1 VATRP
6 GRSGTTVAR
15 NDILYWVRWSCW
27 LGVGELSW
35 IQAEQSG
42 IKNVRVVITGTDGYI
57 GSLLAPMLLE
67 RGYDVVGVDTGFYRT
82 GWLFNA
88 SKWAPRT
95 LNRDIRLLREDDLDD
110 AQAIVHMA
118 ELSNDPTGELAPDI
132 TDEINHKGSVR
143 LAELAK
149 QRGVERFVYTSSC
162 SVYGLA
168 VGEMVDE
175 TSPVSPQTNYA
186 KSKVL
191 VERAVSA
198 LADDR
203 FSPVFLRNATAYGAS
218 PRMRFDLVLN
228 NLAGF
233 AWTTKE
239 IKVLS
244 DGTPWRPLV
253 HVRDICKAIICAL
266 EAPRETVHNRFFNV
280 GDSTGNYQ
288 IREIAEI
295 VGRVFRNCRV
305 AFGPPSADN
314 RSYRVSFEKIN
325 RELGGFFCDWG
336 VEKGA
341 QELLNLF
348 DRIGM
353 SEEIFHAP
361 PFTRLKMLKYLIQT
375 KQIDDNFFWTYGNE
389 S

>member
-1 VATRP
+1 
-6 GRSGTTVAR
+6 
-15 NDILYWVRWSCW
+15 
-27 LGVGELSW
+27 
-35 IQAEQSG
+35 
-42 IKNVRVVITGTDGYI
+42 
-57 GSLLAPMLLE
+57 MLME
-67 RGYDVVGVDTGFYRT
+67 RGYDVIGVDTGFYKT
-82 GWLFNA
+82 GWLYNA
-88 SKWAPRT
+88 SKWAART
-95 LNRDIRLLREDDLDD
+95 LNRDIRLLGAEDLDG
-110 AQAIVHMA
+110 ARAIVHMA
-118 ELSNDPTGELAPDI
+118 ELSNDPTGELAPHI
-132 TDEINHKGSVR
+132 TDDINHKGSVR

-149 QRGVERFVYTSSC
+149 QHGVERFIYTSSC

-175 TSPVSPQTNYA
+175 ASPVNPQTSYA

-198 LADDR
+198 LADES

-233 AWTTKE
+233 AWTTGE

-266 EAPRETVHNRFFNV
+266 EAPRETVHGKFLNV
-280 GDSTGNYQ
+280 GDSAGNYQ

-295 VGRVFRNCRV
+295 VGRVFRDCRV
-305 AFGPPSADN
+305 SFGQPSADN

-325 RELGGFFCDWG
+325 RELDGFCCDWDA
-336 VEKGA
+336 EKGA
-341 QELLNLF
+341 RELLDIF
-348 DRIGM
+348 DRIAM
-353 SEEIFHAP
+353 SEGIFQAS
-361 PFTRLKMLKYLIQT
+361 PFTRLKMLKHLIRT
-375 KQIDDNFFWTYGNE
+375 RQIDKNFFWTYGKQ